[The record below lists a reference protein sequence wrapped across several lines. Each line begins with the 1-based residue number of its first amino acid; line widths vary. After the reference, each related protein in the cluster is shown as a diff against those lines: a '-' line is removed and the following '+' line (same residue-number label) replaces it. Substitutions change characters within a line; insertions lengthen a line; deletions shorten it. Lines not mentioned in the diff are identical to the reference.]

1 MCLRATSERHC
12 IDASVSFDFRLEK
25 KEMGQPSDRSIQ
37 KNPELELPITY
48 HQMALKILQMPRKLF
63 PLYVT
68 NLSFSLFRLRDVMR
82 IKSILENLRRYQKI
96 LGRKLQQDVILNNQL
111 SISHFDIFY
120 PYRFI
125 DLYIRPSPVPTFQQ
139 VKNQ

>member
-25 KEMGQPSDRSIQ
+25 KEMGQPQINKKKSRIGIADHLSLDGAENTANAQ
-37 KNPELELPITY
+37 KTFSPICD
-48 HQMALKILQMPRKLF
+48 QSL
-63 PLYVT
+63 
-68 NLSFSLFRLRDVMR
+68 FSLFCLRDVMR